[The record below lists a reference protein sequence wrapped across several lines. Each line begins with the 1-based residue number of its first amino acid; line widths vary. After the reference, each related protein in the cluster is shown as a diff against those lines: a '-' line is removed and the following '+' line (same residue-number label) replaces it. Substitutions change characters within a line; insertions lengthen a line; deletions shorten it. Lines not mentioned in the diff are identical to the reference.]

1 MLKLATDENVD
12 GRVIRGLL
20 AGMPDLDIVRA
31 QDAGFSGADDPSILA
46 WAAAEG
52 RVLLTHDVR
61 TMTGFA
67 GERIKRGDPLA
78 GVVILPRPRAVGA
91 IIQAL
96 RDLIES
102 HEPEEL
108 RDRILYLK
116 T

>member
-1 MLKLATDENVD
+1 VLKLATDENVD

-20 AGMPDLDIVRA
+20 ARMQDLDVVRV
-31 QDAGFSGADDPSILA
+31 QDAGLSATDDRSILA

-61 TMTGFA
+61 TMTRFA
-67 GERIKRGDPLA
+67 GERIKRGDPLT
-78 GVVILPRPRAVGA
+78 GVVILPRPGAVGA
-91 IIQAL
+91 IIRAL

-108 RDRILYLK
+108 QDRILYLK
-116 T
+116 L